1 MGLITFMTR
10 PFRKEQE
17 PETPLREAAGQTI
30 DGEEHGWRRLTGD
43 GMRNLQPLTQ
53 SRMQELA
60 VYLWR
65 TNMLANR
72 LIELPVAYLLAEG
85 VELTAPD
92 EEAKGWLDAF
102 WRDPINQMDI
112 KLPKKVREL
121 AIFGEQCWPVFVNEM
136 NGHVRLG
143 YLDPALIETVVTDP
157 DNIEQPI
164 GVVSTKDK
172 HGRAKRY
179 RVIVNGPEEVFSQR
193 TREIRETFED
203 GECFYF
209 AVNQLS
215 SSTRGHSDMLAL
227 LDWLDAYDTAMFGE
241 LERWDLLRAFIWD
254 VTMKGATEEE
264 VNKRASQITVPN
276 AGSVR
281 VHNDAEEWKAEA
293 PNLHSSDSDGL
304 ARLFR
309 NHILGG
315 STLPEH
321 WYGGGGDVNRATA
334 GEMGEPTVKIFTM
347 RQRFWGYILSEVGTF
362 VIRQRLRAYYGAEPE
377 ASDDPSVYVPE
388 ARFPELTSKDTSKFA
403 TALQQVVLAA
413 ATAVDRALLSEETA
427 LNLIGLVASQLGL
440 SIDPSAELERIRKG
454 REEKNEEDNFV
465 PGETGPDE
473 NSAEQ

>member
-1 MGLITFMTR
+1 MGLMNLMTR
-10 PFRKEQE
+10 PFRKQ
-17 PETPLREAAGQTI
+17 PEADKPLREAAGLTI
-30 DGEEHGWRRLTGD
+30 DSDEQNWRRLSGD

-72 LIELPVAYLLAEG
+72 IVELPVAYLLAEG
-85 VELTAPD
+85 VELTVPD
-92 EEAKGWLDAF
+92 EEAQGWLDAF

-143 YLDPALIETVVTDP
+143 YIDPALIETVVTDP

-164 GVVSTKDK
+164 GVVTSKDK
-172 HGRAKRY
+172 RGNARRY
-179 RVIVNGPEEVFSQR
+179 RVIVNGPEDVFSER
-193 TREIRETFED
+193 TREIRQSFDD

-209 AVNQLS
+209 SVNQLS
-215 SSTRGHSDMLAL
+215 SSTRGHSDLLAL
-227 LDWLDAYDTAMFGE
+227 LDWLDAYDQTMFSE
-241 LERWDLLRAFIWD
+241 MERWDLIRSFIWD
-254 VTMKGATEEE
+254 VTMKGATKEE
-264 VNKRASQITVPN
+264 VDKRASEISVPN
-276 AGSVR
+276 PGSVR

-293 PNLHSSDSDGL
+293 PNLHSLDSDSL

-347 RQRFWGYILSEVGTF
+347 RQRFWGYILTEVGTF
-362 VIRQRLRAYYGAEPE
+362 VIRQKLRIYYGAEPE
-377 ASDDPSVYVPE
+377 ETDEPSAYLPSPS
-388 ARFPELTSKDTSKFA
+388 FPELTSKDTTKFA
-403 TALQQVVLAA
+403 AALQQVVAA
-413 ATAVDRALLSEETA
+413 AAMAVDRSLMSEETA
-427 LNLIGLVASQLGL
+427 LNLIGLVAGQLGL
-440 SIDPSAELERIRKG
+440 DIDARAELSLVRSDVSRRDEA
-454 REEKNEEDNFV
+454 DNFV
-465 PGETGPDE
+465 PQNPE
-473 NSAEQ
+473 